1 MKQNIG
7 IGSVVDDGTGDYLR
21 RGGEKINENFN
32 ELYSGL
38 GDGQVPHP
46 AGAWKNYSAT
56 APLRPTFGQAFNV
69 NTTTAPII
77 VNLPEGRVGDYGK
90 VIRLRDVW
98 GVWGTNP
105 ITLVPSGNNTIKGA
119 SVSKKLNRDYQDVEL
134 VLTSPGSWEYL
145 DNKMVNKLSST
156 EIATVA
162 RKEFIAT
169 QGQTDFLRVFGDSP
183 YNPKNIEVYRRGNLL
198 FYGTEFTADSD
209 FGSPGTGNAIIAL
222 NGTDIRL
229 RVPCEEGDTVTIV
242 TYMDDLAVYRSSY
255 IANTIT
261 VWNSESGRTQ
271 LDGQTFVGDISTKR
285 EWTLKEL
292 GFQEVD
298 GQLNPESTEVLING
312 RVLTQAGK
320 GGLPAFA
327 CETTAGDRVTGDTE
341 ADCIAAG
348 GQWVESGIDFSVL
361 KDRNTG
367 RLDRIKIYELLEN
380 GDQLTVRWFNNDIG
394 TVMEWDEIK
403 EYADEIYLNNENR
416 FDRTNTL
423 RYNDYAS
430 PNPCTVEVE
439 EREEINIKFT
449 DVISLLNSIHPVGTV
464 YMNAHNPNNPRTY
477 MGFGR
482 WVPYA
487 EGEAI
492 VGWDHGDDANFSFYD
507 GTCGKLKSPG
517 GSGGNVQ
524 VELTTDQIPTVRSDD
539 KVLVKD
545 PDGDVL
551 IGRCLLDPDDTG
563 PGYRTYR
570 EDVLSSNVHANTKAL
585 SLLQPYRTVA
595 AWLRV
600 E

>member
-21 RGGEKINENFN
+21 RGGEKINSNFN

-46 AGAWKNYSAT
+46 AGAWKHHAT
-56 APLRPTFGQAFNV
+56 GPLRPEFGQAFNV
-69 NTTTAPII
+69 NTTTAP
-77 VNLPEGRVGDYGK
+77 VTVSLPEGRVGDYGK
-90 VIRLRDVW
+90 VIKLRDVW

-105 ITLVPSGNNTIKGA
+105 VTLVPSGTNTIKGA
-119 SVSKKLNRDYQDVEL
+119 SVTKQLNRDYQDVEL

-183 YNPKNIEVYRRGNLL
+183 YNPNNIEVYRRGNLL
-198 FYGTEFTADSD
+198 YYGTDFTEDSD
-209 FGSPGTGNAIIAL
+209 FGSPDAGTGLVAL
-222 NGTDIRL
+222 DGKNIRL
-229 RVPCEEGDTVTIV
+229 RVACEEGDTITIV

-261 VWNSESGRTQ
+261 VWNSESGKTTVA
-271 LDGQTFVGDISTKR
+271 GQTFVGDIATKR
-285 EWTLKEL
+285 EWTLEEL
-292 GFQEVD
+292 GFNAVD

-312 RVLTQAGK
+312 RVLTQAGM

-327 CETTAGDRVTGDTE
+327 CETTAGAPVAGDTQE
-341 ADCIAAG
+341 TCIAAG

-361 KDRNTG
+361 KDAATG
-367 RLDRIKIYELLEN
+367 HLTRIKIFDYLEN

-403 EYADEIYLNNENR
+403 GYADEFYLNNEHRINR
-416 FDRTNTL
+416 SKTL
-423 RYNDYAS
+423 RYNDYAN
-430 PNPCTVEVE
+430 PNPCTSEVE
-439 EREEINIKFT
+439 DATETNIKFT
-449 DVISLLNSIHPVGTV
+449 DVMSLINSIHPVGTV
-464 YMNAHNPNNPRTY
+464 YYNAHNPNNPATY

-482 WVPYA
+482 WVPFA
-487 EGEAI
+487 KGQAI
-492 VGWDHGDDANFSFYD
+492 VGWDDGDDANFSYYD
-507 GTCGKLKSPG
+507 GTCGKLKAPG
-517 GSGGNVQ
+517 GSGGQVQ
-524 VELTTDQIPTVRSDD
+524 VELTTDQVPTVRSED

-545 PDGDVL
+545 PNGDVL
-551 IGRCLLDPDDTG
+551 IGRCLLDPEDTG

-570 EDVLSSNVHANTKAL
+570 EDVLSSNIHANTKTV
-585 SLLQPYRTVA
+585 SLLQPYVTVA

>member
-7 IGSVVDDGTGDYLR
+7 IGTVVDDGTGDYLR
-21 RGGEKINENFN
+21 RGGEKINANFN

-46 AGAWKNYSAT
+46 AGAWKNYSSTDA
-56 APLRPTFGQAFNV
+56 LRPVFGQAYNI
-69 NTTTAPII
+69 NTTTGAVI

-105 ITLVPSGNNTIKGA
+105 VTLVPSGSNTIKG
-119 SVSKKLNRDYQDVEL
+119 SSTTKKLNRDYQDVEL

-169 QGQTDFLRVFGDSP
+169 QGQKDFLRVFGDSS

-198 FYGTEFTADSD
+198 FYGVDFTADSD
-209 FGSPGTGNAIIAL
+209 FGSPGTGSAVVAL
-222 NGTDIRL
+222 NGRDIRL
-229 RVPCEEGDTVTIV
+229 KVPCEEGDAVTIV

-271 LDGQTFVGDISTKR
+271 VNGQTFVGDIASKR
-285 EWTLKEL
+285 EWTLTEL

-327 CETTAGDRVTGDTE
+327 CETTAGDRVPGDTE
-341 ADCIAAG
+341 ADCIAAS

-361 KDRNTG
+361 KDKTTG
-367 RLDRIKIYELLEN
+367 RLSRIKIYEFLEN

-403 EYADEIYLNNENR
+403 EHADEIYLNNENR
-416 FDRTNTL
+416 FTRSQTI
-423 RYNDYAS
+423 RYNDYGN

-439 EREEINIKFT
+439 DRVEENIKLT
-449 DVISLLNSIHPVGTV
+449 DIMSLLNTIHPVGTV
-464 YMNAHNPNNPRTY
+464 YMNAHNPNNPKTY

-487 EGEAI
+487 QGEAI
-492 VGWDHGDDANFSFYD
+492 VGWDHEDDGNFSYYD

-517 GSGGNVQ
+517 GSGGSVQ
-524 VELTTDQIPTVRSDD
+524 TELTIDQIPTVRSDD

-570 EDVLSSNVHANTKAL
+570 EDVLASNVHSNTKAL